1 VQKLQK
7 EKFNFN
13 GFYPET
19 LDFFRGLKENN
30 NKEWFEQNQKA
41 YQDFVMAPARDYIL
55 AMGDILISLSPEIN
69 ADPRANKS
77 LFRINRDTRFSNDKT
92 PYKTHLGIVFWEAD
106 LPRMESSVFYFHL
119 EDQNLMLGAGIYKF
133 TKPQL
138 EQYRKSVVQSR
149 YGDGLTEIFKTLS
162 LKGYDFG
169 GKNYKKVPSGYDASH
184 KNAGLLLYDGLYA
197 SKNLGIPDEFYSG
210 NLIGFCLGIYRELS
224 GLQKWLSELT
234 KRS

>member
-1 VQKLQK
+1 MQK

-19 LDFFRGLKENN
+19 LDFFRELAANN

-41 YQDFVMAPARDYIL
+41 YQDFVMAPARDFIL
-55 AMGDILISLSPEIN
+55 AMGERLISLSPEIN
-69 ADPRANKS
+69 ADPRVNKS

-119 EDQNLMLGAGIYKF
+119 EGQNLMLGAGIYKF

-138 EQYRKSVVQSR
+138 EQYRKSVSGSR
-149 YGDGLTEIFKTLS
+149 YGDELAEIFKTLAS
-162 LKGYDFG
+162 KGYDFG
-169 GKNYKKVPSGYDASH
+169 GKNYRKVPSGYDANH
-184 KNAGLLLYDGLYA
+184 KNADLLLYDGLYA
-197 SKNLGIPDEFYSG
+197 SRDLQIPDEFYSG
-210 NLIGFCLGIYRELS
+210 KLIDYCLGIYREMS
-224 GLQKWLSELT
+224 ALQKWLSELT